1 MENNTTLIEGPK
13 ARMLKNIER
22 LWGIKNTDE
31 IDPLVKIL
39 VDALAGEVY
48 KINQEISTFD
58 TRILEKLALLLTP
71 VLLSLPSCA
80 HTIVHAIPN
89 EFVEV
94 ISSKTRLSY
103 ATKQQASNSLKY
115 IYFTPVLDTQIIFAQ
130 IQYIYA
136 NNSLFECK
144 GCEKSLKSK
153 GEAIVNSSNELWIGI
168 DVHSDIDFLNC
179 MCFYFQLKNLKFNKQ
194 FFSVLNDS
202 SWYFNDVQINT
213 KQGFSTKEI
222 KQKGEALKKQDP
234 MHILEQDICNFYQ
247 EQFLTIDDAS
257 LNSIDIETMK
267 VCYPKAFVN
276 LFSSSE
282 LAKLKEPLI
291 WFNIKSPLPIPEDV
305 FNDLSVHLNAFPVM
319 NRQLK
324 ECTHRMRGITNI
336 IPIRTDMNDFFLSME
351 SVTDSLDKHYHS
363 IPYSD
368 GHTSANDCYVLRKGG
383 TERMDSRSAKEYL
396 QHVLNVM
403 KDEASAFAGYGTDAI
418 STLLKD
424 MDRLIAQLE
433 QRLAKSTQL
442 HMDHS
447 YYISLPQQR
456 NEEVFFLSYW
466 LTNGLLAN
474 GIHAGAQLTEAKGSK
489 LKKGS
494 IYLLTPSIGG
504 KAVLEERNQIDA
516 FKYSLLTHDRIVTA
530 EDIKAFC
537 RLEFGNR
544 IASEIVIRRALT
556 VSENPKEGLVRCVE
570 VLLKPSELNAR
581 SDLDWDTEL
590 KLVQTKLEGRSSLNL
605 RIRLILA
612 V

>member
-1 MENNTTLIEGPK
+1 MENNTTLIEEPK

-48 KINQEISTFD
+48 KTNQEILTFD
-58 TRILEKLALLLTP
+58 KRILEKLALLLTP
-71 VLLSLPSCA
+71 VSLSLPSSA
-80 HTIVHAIPN
+80 HGIVHAMPN
-89 EFVEV
+89 DFVDA
-94 ISSKTRLSY
+94 ISSKTSLFY
-103 ATKQQASNSLKY
+103 ATKQKNSYTPKNLV
-115 IYFTPVLDTQIIFAQ
+115 FTPVLDTQIIDAQ
-130 IQYIYA
+130 IRYIYS
-136 NNSLFECK
+136 NNFLFECN
-144 GCEKSLKSK
+144 GYEKSLKSK
-153 GEAIVNSSNELWIGI
+153 GEGRIHSSNELWIGI
-168 DVHSDIDFLNC
+168 DIHSEIDFLNSI
-179 MCFYFQLKNLKFNKQ
+179 CFYFQLTNLKPNKQ
-194 FFSVLNDS
+194 FFSVLKDS

-213 KQGFSTKEI
+213 KQGFSAKDI
-222 KQKGEALKKQDP
+222 KQKGEALKKQNP
-234 MHILEQDICNFYQ
+234 IYILEQDICNFYQ

-257 LNSIDIETMK
+257 LNSINLNNMK

-276 LFSSSE
+276 LLSLSE
-282 LAKLKEPLI
+282 LSKLKQPLI
-291 WFNIKSPLPIPEDV
+291 WFNIKSPLPIPEPIL
-305 FNDLSVHLNAFPVM
+305 NELTVHLNAFPVM

-324 ECTHRMRGITNI
+324 ECTHRFRGITNI
-336 IPIRTDMNDFFLSME
+336 IPIRTDSNEFFLSME
-351 SVTDSLDKHYHS
+351 SVTDSADKHYHS

-396 QHVLNVM
+396 QHVLDIM
-403 KDEASAFAGYGTDAI
+403 KDEASAFAGFGTDAI

-433 QRLAKSTQL
+433 QRLSKSTQI

-447 YYISLPQQR
+447 YYISLPQQK
-456 NEEVFFLSYW
+456 NEDVFFLSYW

-494 IYLLTPSIGG
+494 ICFLSPSIGG
-504 KAVLEERNQIDA
+504 KALLEERNQIDA

-537 RLEFGNR
+537 RLEFGDL
-544 IASEIVIRRALT
+544 IATEIVVRKALI
-556 VSENPKEGLVRCVE
+556 VSDNPKEGLVRCVE
-570 VLLKPSELNAR
+570 VMLKPSELMER
-581 SDLDWDTEL
+581 SDFDWDTEL

-605 RIRLILA
+605 RVKLILA